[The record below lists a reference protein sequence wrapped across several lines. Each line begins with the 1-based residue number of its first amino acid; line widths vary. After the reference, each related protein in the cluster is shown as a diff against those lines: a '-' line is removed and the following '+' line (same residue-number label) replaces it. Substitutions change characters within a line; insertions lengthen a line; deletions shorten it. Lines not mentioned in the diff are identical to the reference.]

1 MKGKIIK
8 ITTWL
13 ISKLQKF
20 YFKLTYKEVGEVGYS
35 SLSPID
41 NYSIEDAEIQS
52 EEVIDNNRI
61 INNDEYLKA
70 LLWALKNR
78 RKENIKNIALT
89 GPYGSGKSSILRTFQ
104 KHYKGEDLKFLEI
117 SLATFK
123 EENPKVGEN
132 GDEIERDKG
141 QLLRLIETSILE
153 QIFYHEEDDKVPDSR
168 FKKIKSYSKKQL
180 LGNAACLLLFVIAIL
195 NYFFPYLIQSIFK
208 DHPLNG
214 NICNWLH
221 YGGIIV
227 IVLGIFFIIYKSIR
241 LINSITLNK
250 LNIQNAEIGF
260 GDNNSNKSILNH
272 HIDEILYFFS
282 VRPYNVVIIEDLDR
296 FRETEIFTKLREVNL
311 LLNSSER
318 TKRKDIVFIYAV
330 RDEMFTDKERAKFF
344 DFIIPIIPII
354 NSSNSGEIL
363 RNKKEKYNYEISDRF
378 IEDISFYID
387 DMRLLNNICN
397 EFYLYKQK
405 LNENLNQDK
414 LFAIITYKNI
424 YPNDF
429 VKLSCNEGELYRI
442 ISSKRDY
449 IKSEIE
455 RVNNSIANY
464 KNEISTLEKSAVKDI
479 IIVRKAYILEL
490 IRYLDNFYIFYIN
503 GNQISISDL
512 VEDKNFNYVV
522 KMQLEYL
529 QYSYKNYSQSNRS
542 NNLTSIGVNFSQI
555 ENDVDPDQNYTTK
568 EKEINDFLQGK
579 INILKKKIQDCEKQK
594 LAIRNFKLIELF
606 KSNSNFTINI
616 EERVNENFIF
626 TLLKNGY
633 ISEDYID
640 YISLFHEGSI
650 TRTDHQYIISLRNG
664 IKLEADYTLNKL
676 DKLIEKLN
684 PLDFE
689 TEYILNYNLVD
700 FLLYNS
706 SSYTNQLQAVFNKL
720 KDESSASIEFI
731 NGFIETSENLGI
743 FVKTLCKHWIN
754 VWAFIIEDSFYTNED
769 KLIYFKLILEYAE
782 ISSIKEIAK
791 QSNLEQT
798 ILRKKDFLSII
809 QDEDKLVQIIQ
820 ELGLFFTD
828 IDFQNSPESLLEFIY
843 ESSFY
848 QIDTSIIVPI
858 IKKFGKFDQVAFDN
872 SNYTAI
878 LKSEC
883 PYLIECIESNI
894 QLYIEVLYL
903 YIETNVN
910 EEEDS
915 YIKLL
920 NNKEIDFDIKIKLL
934 QRINTKITTLST
946 VKDTSI
952 YPIMFSENKVIPKW
966 ENLLLYYNIDKEIT
980 DQIIIFLNNID
991 NANELSK
998 IKIPTKVNENN
1009 TYATFWKELI
1019 QREDIDNE
1027 CYDLILKSTPW
1038 CYSDLDINNLSEE
1051 KVVSLIK
1058 NDAILSTKD
1067 GYLLVKG
1074 YSDDLIISLIEQSKI
1089 DYVGIADQIEWDSSD
1104 INLILKSDKITNS
1117 EKKTFLDNCANET
1130 IADIKENLNLINQII
1145 LNDQNFTVNN
1155 SLIKMIILEKR
1166 NPIVSRI
1173 GLFNRYS
1180 SLITSLDDFIDSLSG
1195 NYLEISDKGKR
1206 AKLNDT
1212 QYNRRFLDILM
1223 NRNYIAS
1230 YSDKKGDLRVY
1241 HSTK

>member
-41 NYSIEDAEIQS
+41 NYSIEDS
-52 EEVIDNNRI
+52 ETQTIEVIDHNQV
-61 INNDEYLKA
+61 INNDDYLKA

-89 GPYGSGKSSILRTFQ
+89 GSYGSGKSSILRTFQ
-104 KHYKGEDLKFLEI
+104 KHYKSKDLEFLEI

-123 EENPKVGEN
+123 EEKPTV
-132 GDEIERDKG
+132 DEDGNIVEPDKD

-180 LGNAACLLLFVIAIL
+180 FANTACLLLFIIAIL
-195 NYFFPYLIQSIFK
+195 NYLFPYLIQSIFK
-208 DHPLNG
+208 DYPFSG

-221 YGGIIV
+221 YGGLII
-227 IVLGIFFIIYKSIR
+227 IVLGIFLVVYKSIR

-296 FRETEIFTKLREVNL
+296 FRKTEIFTKLREVNL

-363 RNKKEKYNYEISDRF
+363 RSKKEKYNYEISDRF

-429 VKLSCNEGELYRI
+429 VKLSCNEGDLYKI
-442 ISSKRDY
+442 IHSKREH
-449 IKSEIE
+449 I
-455 RVNNSIANY
+455 
-464 KNEISTLEKSAVKDI
+464 KNEIEQVNNLIISYKDEIATLEKSAIKDI
-479 IIVRKAYILEL
+479 KVIRKIYILEI
-490 IRYLDNFYIFYIN
+490 IRLLNPFYKFYIN
-503 GNQISISDL
+503 EKEVSISDL
-512 VEDKNFNYVV
+512 VEDVHFNYVV
-522 KMQLEYL
+522 NGKL
-529 QYSYKNYSQSNRS
+529 K
-542 NNLTSIGVNFSQI
+542 NFSYDHRHYSFSPSYLTDVKDFLTV
-555 ENDVDPDQNYTTK
+555 EKNVDPDQSYKSK
-568 EKEINDFLQGK
+568 EKEINDFHQGK
-579 INILKKKIQDCEKQK
+579 INVFKKKIQDLEKQK
-594 LAIRNFKLIELF
+594 LEIRNCKLIELF
-606 KSNSNFTINI
+606 KSNSNFTISI
-616 EERVNENFIF
+616 EEGMNKNFIF

-706 SSYTNQLQAVFNKL
+706 SSYTNQLHAVFNKL
-720 KDESSASIEFI
+720 KDESNASIEFI
-731 NGFIETSENLGI
+731 NGFIETSENLEI

-754 VWAFIIEDSFYTNED
+754 IWAFIIEDSFYTNED
-769 KLIYFKLILEYAE
+769 KLKYLKLILEYAE

-798 ILRKKDFLSII
+798 ILGKKDFLSII

-828 IDFQNSPESLLEFIY
+828 IDFQNSPDSLLEFIY
-843 ESSFY
+843 ENSFY
-848 QIDTSIIVPI
+848 QIDTQIIAPI

-872 SNYTAI
+872 SNYSAI

-894 QLYIEVLYL
+894 KLYIEVLYL

-920 NNKEIDFDIKIKLL
+920 NNKEIDFDNKIQLI
-934 QRINTKITTLST
+934 QRINTRIATLSS
-946 VKDTSI
+946 VKDTSV
-952 YPIMFSENKVIPKW
+952 YPILFSENKVIPKW

-980 DQIIIFLNNID
+980 DQIIIFLNDLD

-998 IKIPTKVNENN
+998 VRIPTKVNDNN
-1009 TYATFWKELI
+1009 VYATFWKELI

-1058 NDAILSTKD
+1058 RDAILSTKD
-1067 GYLLVKG
+1067 GYLLIKG

-1089 DYVGIADQIEWDSSD
+1089 DYIGIADQIEWDSSD

-1206 AKLNDT
+1206 TKLNDT

>member
-1 MKGKIIK
+1 MKGKVIK

-41 NYSIEDAEIQS
+41 NYSIEDGETQTREA
-52 EEVIDNNRI
+52 IDHNQI
-61 INNDEYLKA
+61 INNDDYLKA

-89 GPYGSGKSSILRTFQ
+89 GPYGSGKSSILKTFQ

-123 EENPKVGEN
+123 EENPKVDKI
-132 GDEIERDKG
+132 GDEIEPDKS

-180 LGNAACLLLFVIAIL
+180 FGNAACLLLFIIAIL

-208 DHPLNG
+208 DYPFSG
-214 NICNWLH
+214 NVCNWLH
-221 YGGIIV
+221 YGGIIL
-227 IVLGIFFIIYKSIR
+227 IILGVFFIIYKSIR

-363 RNKKEKYNYEISDRF
+363 RSKKDKYSYDISDRF

-405 LNENLNQDK
+405 LNESLNQDK

-429 VKLSCNEGELYRI
+429 VKLSCNEGDLYEI
-442 ISSKRDY
+442 IYSKRKFINIEIEKVNNTIEELKQEILKLEGLYVTDISIIRKLY
-449 IKSEIE
+449 VLKTIEHLGKFYHFYLNNEEISIEQLVKDENYSYLVNNKLQYVSWKIVSYGNWGTHVDNIGIAFSEIQKKVDPNQTYLQKE
-455 RVNNSIANY
+455 
-464 KNEISTLEKSAVKDI
+464 NEIKD
-479 IIVRKAYILEL
+479 
-490 IRYLDNFYIFYIN
+490 FH
-503 GNQISISDL
+503 
-512 VEDKNFNYVV
+512 
-522 KMQLEYL
+522 
-529 QYSYKNYSQSNRS
+529 
-542 NNLTSIGVNFSQI
+542 
-555 ENDVDPDQNYTTK
+555 
-568 EKEINDFLQGK
+568 QGK
-579 INILKKKIQDCEKQK
+579 IKSIKHKIQELEKQK
-594 LAIRNFKLIELF
+594 TKIRNFKLKELL
-606 KSNSNFTINI
+606 KSNSNFELEIEKNINK
-616 EERVNENFIF
+616 NFIF

-633 ISEDYID
+633 VSEDYVD

-650 TRTDHQYIISLRNG
+650 TRTDHQYIISVRNG
-664 IKLEADYTLNKL
+664 IKLEADYILNKL
-676 DKLIEKLN
+676 DKVIEKLN

-689 TEYILNYNLVD
+689 TEYILNYTLID
-700 FLLYNS
+700 FLLYNP

-720 KDESSASIEFI
+720 KDESSASTEFV
-731 NGFIETSENLGI
+731 NGYIETSENLEAFIKG
-743 FVKTLCKHWIN
+743 LSNHWIN
-754 VWAFIIEDSFYTNED
+754 IWGYINNESSYTDEDLLKYL
-769 KLIYFKLILEYAE
+769 KLIIEYAE
-782 ISSIKEIAK
+782 TSSIKEIAK

-828 IDFQNSPESLLEFIY
+828 IDFQNSPDSLLEFIY
-843 ESSFY
+843 ENSFY
-848 QIDTSIIVPI
+848 QIDISIIVPI

-883 PYLIECIESNI
+883 PYLIECVESNI
-894 QLYIEVLYL
+894 KLYIEGLYL

-920 NNKEIDFDIKIKLL
+920 NNKEIDFDNKIQLIQK
-934 QRINTKITTLST
+934 INTRITTLSS
-946 VKDTSI
+946 VKDTSV
-952 YPIMFSENKVIPKW
+952 YPILFSENKVIPKW

-980 DQIIIFLNNID
+980 DQIIVFLNDLD

-998 IKIPTKVNENN
+998 VRIPTKINENN
-1009 TYATFWKELI
+1009 VYATFWKELI
-1019 QREDIDNE
+1019 QREDINNE

-1058 NDAILSTKD
+1058 RDAILSTKD
-1067 GYLLVKG
+1067 GYLLIKG

-1089 DYVGIADQIEWDSSD
+1089 DYIAIADQIEWDSSD
-1104 INLILKSDKITNS
+1104 INLILKSAKITNS

-1145 LNDQNFTVNN
+1145 LNDQDFTVNN

-1206 AKLNDT
+1206 TKLNDT
-1212 QYNRRFLDILM
+1212 QYNRRFLDILK
-1223 NRNYIAS
+1223 NRDYIAS
-1230 YSDKKGDLRVY
+1230 YSDKRGDLRVY
-1241 HSTK
+1241 HTTKND

>member
-8 ITTWL
+8 VTTWL
-13 ISKLQKF
+13 ISKLQQF

-41 NYSIEDAEIQS
+41 NYSIKDS
-52 EEVIDNNRI
+52 ETPIIGVIDHNQV
-61 INNDEYLKA
+61 INNDDYLKA

-78 RKENIKNIALT
+78 KKENIKNIALT

-123 EENPKVGEN
+123 EENPKIDKDGN
-132 GDEIERDKG
+132 KIEPDKD

-153 QIFYHEEDDKVPDSR
+153 QIFYHEEDNKVPDSR

-180 LGNAACLLLFVIAIL
+180 IRNTACLSLFIIAIL

-208 DHPLNG
+208 DHPLSG
-214 NICNWLH
+214 NVCNWAH

-227 IVLGIFFIIYKSIR
+227 IVLGVFSIIYKSIR

-250 LNIQNAEIGF
+250 INIQNAEIGF

-330 RDEMFTDKERAKFF
+330 RDEMFTDKDRAKFF

-354 NSSNSGEIL
+354 NSSNSGVKL
-363 RNKKEKYNYEISDRF
+363 LKKKEKYNYQISDRF

-429 VKLSCNEGELYRI
+429 VKLSYNEGDLYKI
-442 ISSKRDY
+442 IYSKREY
-449 IKSEIE
+449 IKNEVE
-455 RVNNSIANY
+455 QVNNRITDY
-464 KNEISTLEKSAVKDI
+464 KDEITALEKSAIKDLQVI
-479 IIVRKAYILEL
+479 RKIYILEI
-490 IRYLDNFYIFYIN
+490 IRTLDQYYKFYIN
-503 GNQISISDL
+503 ENEVPIPNL
-512 VEDKNFNYVV
+512 VEETNFDYVINN
-522 KMQLEYL
+522 QLKYL
-529 QYSYKNYSQSNRS
+529 QYKYKQHYFDRSYLTDVNDFSTVEKN
-542 NNLTSIGVNFSQI
+542 
-555 ENDVDPDQNYTTK
+555 VDPDQNYKSK
-568 EKEINDFLQGK
+568 EKEINDFHQGK
-579 INILKKKIQDCEKQK
+579 INILKNKIQDCEKQK
-594 LAIRNFKLIELF
+594 LKIRNFKLIEIF
-606 KSNSNFTINI
+606 KANSDFSISVGEGINK
-616 EERVNENFIF
+616 NFIY

-650 TRTDHQYIISLRNG
+650 TRTDHQYIISLRND
-664 IKLEADYTLNKL
+664 IKLEGDYTLNKL

-731 NGFIETSENLGI
+731 NGFIESSENLEA
-743 FVKTLCKHWIN
+743 FVKNLCNYWIN
-754 VWAFIIEDSFYTNED
+754 IWAFIIEDSYYTNED
-769 KLIYFKLILEYAE
+769 KLKYLKLILEYAE

-791 QSNLEQT
+791 QSNLEQA

-828 IDFQNSPESLLEFIY
+828 IDFQNSPDSLLEFIY
-843 ESSFY
+843 ENNFY
-848 QIDTSIIVPI
+848 QIDISIIVPI
-858 IKKFGKFDQVAFDN
+858 IRKFGKFDQVAFDN

-920 NNKEIDFDIKIKLL
+920 NNKEIDFDIKIQLI
-934 QRINTKITTLST
+934 QRINTRITTLSS
-946 VKDTSI
+946 VKDTSV
-952 YPIMFSENKVIPKW
+952 YPILFSENKIIPKW

-980 DQIIIFLNNID
+980 DQIIVFLNDLD

-998 IKIPTKVNENN
+998 VRIPTKVNENN
-1009 TYATFWKELI
+1009 VYATFWKELI
-1019 QREDIDNE
+1019 QREDINNE

-1038 CYSDLDINNLSEE
+1038 CYSDLDINNLSKE

-1058 NDAILSTKD
+1058 HDAILSTKD
-1067 GYLLVKG
+1067 GYLLIKG

-1089 DYVGIADQIEWDSSD
+1089 DYIAIADQIEWDSSD
-1104 INLILKSDKITNS
+1104 INLILKSNKISNS
-1117 EKKTFLDNCANET
+1117 EKKIFLDNCADTT
-1130 IADIKENLNLINQII
+1130 ITDSKENLNLVNQIM
-1145 LNDQNFTVNN
+1145 LDDQNFTVSNN
-1155 SLIKMIILEKR
+1155 LIKLMILERK
-1166 NPIVSRI
+1166 NPIINRI
-1173 GLFNRYS
+1173 RLFNNYS

-1195 NYLEISDKGKR
+1195 NYLEIPNKNKR
-1206 AKLNDT
+1206 AVLVDT
-1212 QYNRRFLDILM
+1212 QYNRRLLDILKS
-1223 NRNYIAS
+1223 RDYIVS

>member
-41 NYSIEDAEIQS
+41 NYSIEDS
-52 EEVIDNNRI
+52 ETQTIEVIDHNEV
-61 INNDEYLKA
+61 INNDDYLKA

-89 GPYGSGKSSILRTFQ
+89 GSYGSGKSSILKTFQ
-104 KHYKGEDLKFLEI
+104 KHYKSKDLKFLEI

-123 EENPKVGEN
+123 EENPKVDEN
-132 GDEIERDKG
+132 GDEIERDKD

-180 LGNAACLLLFVIAIL
+180 FGNAACLLLFVIAIL

-227 IVLGIFFIIYKSIR
+227 ILLGVFFIIYKSIR

-311 LLNSSER
+311 LLNGSER

-354 NSSNSGEIL
+354 NSSNSGVKL
-363 RNKKEKYNYEISDRF
+363 LKKKEKHNYQLSDRF

-429 VKLSCNEGELYRI
+429 VLLNSNEGDLYKI
-442 ISSKRDY
+442 IHSKREY
-449 IKSEIE
+449 VKTEIE
-455 RVNNSIANY
+455 QVNNLITSYKDEIA
-464 KNEISTLEKSAVKDI
+464 TLEKSAIKDI
-479 IIVRKAYILEL
+479 KVIRKIYILEI
-490 IRYLDNFYIFYIN
+490 IRLLNPFYKFYIN
-503 GNQISISDL
+503 EKEVSISDL
-512 VEDKNFNYVV
+512 VEDVHFNYVV
-522 KMQLEYL
+522 NGKLKNFKYDHRNYGFDPSYL
-529 QYSYKNYSQSNRS
+529 ANVESFITIEKNIDPNQSYAK
-542 NNLTSIGVNFSQI
+542 
-555 ENDVDPDQNYTTK
+555 K
-568 EKEINDFLQGK
+568 EKEISDFHDGK

-594 LAIRNFKLIELF
+594 TTIRNFKLIEFF
-606 KSNSNFTINI
+606 KSEPHFTISI
-616 EERVNENFIF
+616 EEGVNKNYIY

-633 ISEDYID
+633 VSEDYID

-650 TRTDHQYIISLRNG
+650 TRTDHQYIISLRND
-664 IKLEADYTLNKL
+664 IKLEPDYKLNKL
-676 DKLIEKLN
+676 DKIIEKLN

-720 KDESSASIEFI
+720 KDESGASIEFI
-731 NGFIETSENLGI
+731 NGFIETSENLEAFI
-743 FVKTLCKHWIN
+743 KNVCNHWIN
-754 VWAFIIEDSFYTNED
+754 IWAYINSKSLYTDER
-769 KLIYFKLILEYAE
+769 KLQYFKLVLEYADL
-782 ISSIKEIAK
+782 SSIKEMAK
-791 QSNLEQT
+791 QSNFEQT
-798 ILRKKDFLSII
+798 ILSKKDFLSIM
-809 QDEDKLVQIIQ
+809 QDEDKLVQIIE
-820 ELGLFFTD
+820 ELGILFTD
-828 IDFQNSPESLLEFIY
+828 IDFQNSPDFLLEFIY
-843 ESSFY
+843 KNSYY
-848 QIDTSIIVPI
+848 QIDISIIVPI

-872 SNYTAI
+872 SNYIAI

-883 PYLIECIESNI
+883 SYLIEYIENNI
-894 QLYIEVLYL
+894 QQYIDDVYL
-903 YIETNVN
+903 EIETNVN
-910 EEEDS
+910 EDENS
-915 YIKLL
+915 YLQLL
-920 NNKEIDFDIKIKLL
+920 NNKEINLDDKILL
-934 QRINTKITTLST
+934 IQKVNTKITTLSN
-946 VKDTSI
+946 VKDSTF
-952 YPIMFSENKVIPKW
+952 YPILFSENKVIPKW

-1019 QREDIDNE
+1019 QREDVDNE

-1089 DYVGIADQIEWDSSD
+1089 DYIGIADQILWDSSD

-1117 EKKTFLDNCANET
+1117 EKNIFLDNCADAT
-1130 IADIKENLNLINQII
+1130 IANNKENLNLINQIM
-1145 LNDQNFTVNN
+1145 LDDPNFTVNDN
-1155 SLIKMIILEKR
+1155 LIKLMILERR
-1166 NPIVSRI
+1166 NTIINRI
-1173 GLFNRYS
+1173 QLFNKYP
-1180 SLITSLDDFIDSLSG
+1180 SLITSLDDFIDTLSE
-1195 NYLEISDKGKR
+1195 NYLEISNNSKR
-1206 AKLNDT
+1206 AVLNDT
-1212 QYNRRFLDILM
+1212 QYNRRLLDILIS
-1223 NRNYIAS
+1223 RNYIAS
-1230 YSDKKGDLRVY
+1230 YSDKRGDLRVY

>member
-1 MKGKIIK
+1 MKEQIIE

-13 ISKLQKF
+13 IKKLHKLHF
-20 YFKLTYKEVGEVGYS
+20 SLTYKDVDEVGYS

-41 NYSIEDAEIQS
+41 NYSIE
-52 EEVIDNNRI
+52 
-61 INNDEYLKA
+61 NNDTQIDTTVDDNQIIKSDDYLKA

-78 RKENIKNIALT
+78 RTENIKNIALT

-104 KHYKGEDLKFLEI
+104 KHYRGEDLKFLEI

-123 EENPKVGEN
+123 EENSKIDEK
-132 GDEIERDKG
+132 GDKIEPNKG

-153 QIFYHEEDDKVPDSR
+153 QIFYHEDDDKVPDSR
-168 FKKIKSYSKKQL
+168 FKKIRSYSKKQL
-180 LGNAACLLLFVIAIL
+180 FGNATCLLLFIIAVL
-195 NYFFPYLIQSIFK
+195 NYFFPYLTQSIFK
-208 DHPLNG
+208 DYPFSG
-214 NICNWLH
+214 NVCNWLH
-221 YGGIIV
+221 YGGIVV
-227 IVLGIFFIIYKSIR
+227 IIISIFFIIYKSIR
-241 LINSITLNK
+241 LINSVTLNK

-363 RNKKEKYNYEISDRF
+363 RSKKIKYSYDISDRF

-405 LNENLNQDK
+405 LNESLNQDK
-414 LFAIITYKNI
+414 LFAIITYKNM

-429 VKLSCNEGELYRI
+429 VQLSCNEGDLYGTLHSKRTYI
-442 ISSKRDY
+442 KQEADKIDKQIKEYKAEISSLENLFIKNVSDLRKLY
-449 IKSEIE
+449 ILLLIQKLDRYKIFIVNEEEITVDKLSQDENFAYFIKNELKYQSWNYSSYYGWQSVNSEISISFSEIE
-455 RVNNSIANY
+455 REFDANKTYSQREIEIKEYNQGKTNLLKNKIKESEKEKLKTRSLKIEELLKSNLSIELN
-464 KNEISTLEKSAVKDI
+464 IS
-479 IIVRKAYILEL
+479 
-490 IRYLDNFYIFYIN
+490 
-503 GNQISISDL
+503 GDL
-512 VEDKNFNYVV
+512 NKNFIY
-522 KMQLEYL
+522 
-529 QYSYKNYSQSNRS
+529 
-542 NNLTSIGVNFSQI
+542 
-555 ENDVDPDQNYTTK
+555 
-568 EKEINDFLQGK
+568 
-579 INILKKKIQDCEKQK
+579 
-594 LAIRNFKLIELF
+594 
-606 KSNSNFTINI
+606 
-616 EERVNENFIF
+616 

-633 ISEDYID
+633 ITEDYID

-664 IKLEADYTLNKL
+664 IKLEADYALNKL
-676 DKLIEKLN
+676 DKLVEKLN

-700 FLLYNS
+700 FLLYSS

-720 KDESSASIEFI
+720 KDESRASIEFI
-731 NGFIETSENLGI
+731 NGFIETSENLEVFLKI
-743 FVKTLCKHWIN
+743 LCNCWVNIWAYIN
-754 VWAFIIEDSFYTNED
+754 NELSYSD
-769 KLIYFKLILEYAE
+769 QDNLKYLKLILEYAE

-798 ILRKKDFLSII
+798 ILGKKDFLSII
-809 QDEDKLVQIIQ
+809 QNEDKLVQIIQ
-820 ELGLFFTD
+820 ELDIFFTD
-828 IDFQNSPESLLEFIY
+828 IDFQNSPDSILEFIY
-843 ESSFY
+843 ENSYY
-848 QIDTSIIVPI
+848 QIDTSIIIPI
-858 IKKFGKFDQVAFDN
+858 IKKFGKFDQVAFDT

-894 QLYIEVLYL
+894 ELYIDDIYL
-903 YIETNVN
+903 EIETNVN
-910 EEEDS
+910 EEENS
-915 YIKLL
+915 YLKLL
-920 NNKEIDFDIKIKLL
+920 NNKEISLDDKIILIQK
-934 QRINTKITTLST
+934 INTKITTLSN
-946 VKDTSI
+946 VKDTTF
-952 YPIMFSENKVIPKW
+952 YPTLFSENKVIPKW

-998 IKIPTKVNENN
+998 VRIPTKVNENN
-1009 TYATFWKELI
+1009 IYATFWKELI
-1019 QREDIDNE
+1019 QREDINNE
-1027 CYDLILKSTPW
+1027 CYDIILRSTPW

-1058 NDAILSTKD
+1058 HDAIFSTKD
-1067 GYLLVKG
+1067 GYLLIKG

-1089 DYVGIADQIEWDSSD
+1089 DYIGIADQIEWDRND

-1117 EKKTFLDNCANET
+1117 EKKIFLDNCTDET
-1130 IADIKENLNLINQII
+1130 IVANKDNLNLINQIMLDD
-1145 LNDQNFTVNN
+1145 LNFVVNN
-1155 SLIKMIILEKR
+1155 SLIRIMILERR
-1166 NPIVSRI
+1166 NPITNRI
-1173 GLFNRYS
+1173 RLFNKYS
-1180 SLITSLDDFIDSLSG
+1180 SLVTSLDDFIDSLSG
-1195 NYLEISDKGKR
+1195 NYLEISNKSKR
-1206 AKLNDT
+1206 AILDDT
-1212 QYNRRFLDILM
+1212 QHNRWFLDILIS
-1223 NRNYIAS
+1223 RNYIAS

>member
-41 NYSIEDAEIQS
+41 NYSIEDS
-52 EEVIDNNRI
+52 ETQTIEVIDHNQV
-61 INNDEYLKA
+61 INNDDYLKA

-89 GPYGSGKSSILRTFQ
+89 GSYGSGKSSILRTFQ
-104 KHYKGEDLKFLEI
+104 KHYKSKDLEFLEI

-123 EENPKVGEN
+123 EEKPTV
-132 GDEIERDKG
+132 DEDGNIVEPDKD

-180 LGNAACLLLFVIAIL
+180 FANTACLLLFIIAIL
-195 NYFFPYLIQSIFK
+195 NYLFPYLIQSIFK
-208 DHPLNG
+208 DYPFSG

-221 YGGIIV
+221 YGGLII
-227 IVLGIFFIIYKSIR
+227 IVLGIFLVVYKSIR

-296 FRETEIFTKLREVNL
+296 FRKTEIFTKLREVNL

-363 RNKKEKYNYEISDRF
+363 RSKKEKYNYEISDRF

-405 LNENLNQDK
+405 LNKNLNQDK

-429 VKLSCNEGELYRI
+429 VKLSCNEGDLYKIIYSKKTYIKKIIEEIDAQISLLQAEVALLDGSTIKDIRI
-442 ISSKRDY
+442 I
-449 IKSEIE
+449 
-455 RVNNSIANY
+455 
-464 KNEISTLEKSAVKDI
+464 
-479 IIVRKAYILEL
+479 RKVYILKL
-490 IRYLDNFYIFYIN
+490 IEHIDMFYMFSVNDNEVSIENLTEDENFEYFIRNKLFYL
-503 GNQISISDL
+503 
-512 VEDKNFNYVV
+512 KWRWR
-522 KMQLEYL
+522 
-529 QYSYKNYSQSNRS
+529 NYSNDYYKE
-542 NNLTSIGVNFSQI
+542 SIGVTFSDI
-555 ENDVDPDQNYTTK
+555 ETKVDPNKKYAQK
-568 EKEINDFLQGK
+568 EKEIEDFHQGK
-579 INILKKKIQDCEKQK
+579 ITSFKSKIQELEKLK
-594 LAIRNFKLIELF
+594 SKTRNFKLIELL
-606 KSNSNFTINI
+606 KSNFKLEIETDINK
-616 EERVNENFIF
+616 NFIH

-650 TRTDHQYIISLRNG
+650 TRTDHQYIINLRNE
-664 IKLEADYTLNKL
+664 IKIEPDYTLNKL
-676 DKLIEKLN
+676 DKIIEKLN

-700 FLLYNS
+700 YLLS
-706 SSYTNQLQAVFNKL
+706 TPSSYANQLQAVFNKL
-720 KDESSASIEFI
+720 KDESKASIEFI
-731 NGFIETSENLGI
+731 NGFIETSDSLEV
-743 FVKTLCKHWIN
+743 FVKTLCKYWTNIWAYIIN
-754 VWAFIIEDSFYTNED
+754 DSFYTDESEL
-769 KLIYFKLILEYAE
+769 KYFKLILEYAD
-782 ISSIKEIAK
+782 IPSIKKIAE
-791 QSNLEQT
+791 QSDLEQI
-798 ILRKKDFLSII
+798 ILAKTDFLTII
-809 QDEDKLVQIIQ
+809 QDENKLVQIIQ

-828 IDFQNSPESLLEFIY
+828 IDFPNSPDSLLEFIY
-843 ESSFY
+843 ENNFY
-848 QIDTSIIVPI
+848 QIDTSIIIPI

-883 PYLIECIESNI
+883 PYLIKCIESNI

-910 EEEDS
+910 EEEES

-920 NNKEIDFDIKIKLL
+920 NNKEIDLETKNLL
-934 QRINTKITTLST
+934 IQRIKTKITTLDN
-946 VKDTSI
+946 VKDSTF
-952 YPIMFSENKVIPKW
+952 YPTLFSENKVVPKW
-966 ENLLLYYNIDKEIT
+966 ENLLSYYNIEDEIT
-980 DQIIIFLNNID
+980 DQMIIFLNNID
-991 NANELSK
+991 NARELSQT
-998 IKIPTKVNENN
+998 KIPLQMNDSKVFVYSKICRDIIICENIVDEN
-1009 TYATFWKELI
+1009 FDYILNAYPFRYHSI
-1019 QREDIDNE
+1019 DI
-1027 CYDLILKSTPW
+1027 SA
-1038 CYSDLDINNLSEE
+1038 LSMQ
-1051 KVVSLIK
+1051 KITSLINHK
-1058 NDAILSTKD
+1058 KIMPTANGFKLIKE
-1067 GYLLVKG
+1067 
-1074 YSDDLIISLIEQSKI
+1074 YSNDLIIGLVETQKSEILKI
-1089 DYVGIADQIEWDSSD
+1089 VNEIEWDSND
-1104 INLILKSDKITNS
+1104 LNLILKSNRITNS
-1117 EKKTFLDNCANET
+1117 EKKSFLDNCT
-1130 IADIKENLNLINQII
+1130 DIIVADNKENLMLINQIMLDD
-1145 LNDQNFTVNN
+1145 LNFIVNDN
-1155 SLIKMIILEKR
+1155 LIKMIILESR

-1173 GLFNRYS
+1173 QLFNKYP
-1180 SLITSLDDFIDSLSG
+1180 SLITSLDDFIDTLSG
-1195 NYLEISDKGKR
+1195 NYLEISNNSKR
-1206 AKLNDT
+1206 AVLNDT
-1212 QYNRRFLDILM
+1212 QYNRRFLDILT

>member
-52 EEVIDNNRI
+52 EEVIDNNQI

-78 RKENIKNIALT
+78 RKENVKNIALT

-123 EENPKVGEN
+123 EENPKVDEN
-132 GDEIERDKG
+132 GDKIEPDKN

-180 LGNAACLLLFVIAIL
+180 VGNAACLLVFVIAIL

-208 DHPLNG
+208 DHPLSV

-227 IVLGIFFIIYKSIR
+227 IVLGVFFIIYKSIR

-282 VRPYNVVIIEDLDR
+282 IRPYNVVIIEDLDR

-363 RNKKEKYNYEISDRF
+363 RSKKKKYGYEISDRF

-429 VKLSCNEGELYRI
+429 VSLSCNEGDLYNTLHSKRNYI
-442 ISSKRDY
+442 NQEVDKIDKQINECKIEISSLENLY
-449 IKSEIE
+449 IKGISDLRKLYILLLIQKLDKYKTFIINEVEVTVDELCEDKNFAYFINNKLKYQQWNYSRYEGWHFVNTEISTMFSEIE
-455 RVNNSIANY
+455 RQFDTN
-464 KNEISTLEKSAVKDI
+464 KT
-479 IIVRKAYILEL
+479 
-490 IRYLDNFYIFYIN
+490 YL
-503 GNQISISDL
+503 
-512 VEDKNFNYVV
+512 
-522 KMQLEYL
+522 
-529 QYSYKNYSQSNRS
+529 R
-542 NNLTSIGVNFSQI
+542 
-555 ENDVDPDQNYTTK
+555 K
-568 EKEINDFLQGK
+568 EKEINEYNQGK
-579 INILKKKIQDCEKQK
+579 INLLKTKIKELEKQK
-594 LAIRNFKLIELF
+594 QKARNLKIEELLISNSDIEL
-606 KSNSNFTINI
+606 NINGNLNKI
-616 EERVNENFIF
+616 FIY

-633 ISEDYID
+633 ITEDYID

-650 TRTDHQYIISLRNG
+650 TRSDHQYIISVRNG
-664 IKLEADYTLNKL
+664 IKLEANYTLNKL
-676 DKLIEKLN
+676 DKIIEKLN

-700 FLLYNS
+700 LLLRNPS
-706 SSYTNQLQAVFNKL
+706 LYTNQLQAVFNKL

-731 NGFIETSENLGI
+731 NSFIETSENLEI
-743 FVKTLCKHWIN
+743 FIKTLCKHWIN
-754 VWAFIIEDSFYTNED
+754 VWAFIIENSFYTNED
-769 KLIYFKLILEYAE
+769 NLIYFKLILEYAE

-798 ILRKKDFLSII
+798 ILSKKDFLSIM
-809 QDEDKLVQIIQ
+809 QNEDKLVQIIE
-820 ELGLFFTD
+820 ELGILFID
-828 IDFQNSPESLLEFIY
+828 IDFQNSPDSLLEFIY
-843 ESSFY
+843 KNSYY
-848 QIDTSIIVPI
+848 QIDISIIVPI
-858 IKKFGKFDQVAFDN
+858 IKRFGEFDQVAFDN

-883 PYLIECIESNI
+883 PYLIECIENNI
-894 QLYIEVLYL
+894 QQYIDDVYL
-903 YIETNVN
+903 EIETNVN
-910 EEEDS
+910 ENENS
-915 YIKLL
+915 YLKLL
-920 NNKEIDFDIKIKLL
+920 NNKEINLDDKILL
-934 QRINTKITTLST
+934 IQKINTKITTLSD
-946 VKDTSI
+946 VKDTTL
-952 YPIMFSENKVIPKW
+952 YPVLFSENKVAPKW
-966 ENLLLYYNIDKEIT
+966 NNLLLYHNIDEEVTNQMIV
-980 DQIIIFLNNID
+980 FLNNLD
-991 NANELSK
+991 NARELSTVRME
-998 IKIPTKVNENN
+998 TKVNDKDIFGKMCRNIIVCDDINNEN
-1009 TYATFWKELI
+1009 
-1019 QREDIDNE
+1019 
-1027 CYDLILKSTPW
+1027 YDLILKSVPW
-1038 CYSDLDINNLSEE
+1038 WYDDISINDLPKE
-1051 KVVSLIK
+1051 KV
-1058 NDAILSTKD
+1058 
-1067 GYLLVKG
+1067 
-1074 YSDDLIISLIEQSKI
+1074 ISLINRTIIKPTVNGFQLIKDYSANLVILFVETRKSKI
-1089 DYVGIADQIEWDSSD
+1089 LEIVNQIEWDSND
-1104 INLILKSDKITNS
+1104 LNLILKSNRITNS
-1117 EKKTFLDNCANET
+1117 EKRTILDNCADAT
-1130 IADIKENLNLINQII
+1130 IADNKENLILINQIMLDDSNFI
-1145 LNDQNFTVNN
+1145 VNDD
-1155 SLIKMIILEKR
+1155 LIRMMILERR
-1166 NPIVSRI
+1166 NPIINRI
-1173 GLFNRYS
+1173 RLFNKYF
-1180 SLITSLDDFIDSLSG
+1180 SLITSLDDLIDSMSG
-1195 NYLEISDKGKR
+1195 NYLEISNKSKR
-1206 AKLNDT
+1206 AILNDT
-1212 QYNRRFLDILM
+1212 QYNRRFLDILK
-1223 NRNYIAS
+1223 NRGYIAS